1 MCGCRSCS
9 DSAPSFRLHL
19 LKAPSEVPMVTV
31 NRSPLPW
38 PSAVFTPLLILLAAQ
53 GLTAQMCSY
62 DEQKQGGLEPPE
74 TPLVVMGK
82 GLCSGRLQS
91 LIGNAP
97 STGSALAPLDFTSSN
112 N

>member
-74 TPLVVMGK
+74 HMGT
-82 GLCSGRLQS
+82 SGSHHVTCELRT
-91 LIGNAP
+91 A
-97 STGSALAPLDFTSSN
+97 
-112 N
+112 